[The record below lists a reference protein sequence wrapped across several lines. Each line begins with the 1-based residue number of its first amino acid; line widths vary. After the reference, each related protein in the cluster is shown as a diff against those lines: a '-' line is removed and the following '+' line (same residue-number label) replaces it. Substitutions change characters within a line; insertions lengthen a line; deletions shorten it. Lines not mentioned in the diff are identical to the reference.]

1 MVELNKN
8 VSRRAQVDD
17 VKIIFA
23 QNLAQLRKQA
33 KLTQI
38 EFAEKINYSDKA
50 VSKWERG
57 ESIPD
62 VAVLKNIAN
71 FFGVTVDFLITER
84 PANAPI
90 EEKTNYVKAVNN
102 KNRFF
107 IAAITLCAVLVCS
120 VIVFVALQ
128 SAYPDDFWT
137 NFQTCIIFPLP
148 IYSILLIIFTSLW
161 SKKKVWK
168 IFSVSL
174 LVWSVLL
181 VAFCIAFIA
190 TANAYWLVFAIGVP
204 AQIIILMSYGI
215 IQNPVKKLKKQE
227 KTEDT
232 NQEIDK

>member
-1 MVELNKN
+1 MKDIKL
-8 VSRRAQVDD
+8 
-17 VKIIFA
+17 IFA

-62 VAVLKNIAN
+62 VAVLKSIAD

-90 EEKTNYVKAVNN
+90 EEKTNYVKSVNN

-107 IAAITLCAVLVCS
+107 ISAITLCAVLVCS

-128 SAYPDDFWT
+128 SAEPNDFWL
-137 NFQTCIIFPLP
+137 NFQTCIVFPLP
-148 IYSILLIIFTSLW
+148 IYFILLVIFSSMW
-161 SKKKVWK
+161 AKKRFLK
-168 IFSVSL
+168 ILSVSL
-174 LVWSVLL
+174 LIWSILL
-181 VAFCIAFIA
+181 DAFCIALLA
-190 TANAYWLVFAIGVP
+190 TGNAYWLVFAIGIP
-204 AQIIILMSYGI
+204 AQILVLMSFGI
-215 IQNPVKKLKKQE
+215 IQNPVKNRKKQKDLV
-227 KTEDT
+227 KTEE
-232 NQEIDK
+232 EIDE

>member
-1 MVELNKN
+1 MN
-8 VSRRAQVDD
+8 D

-62 VAVLKNIAN
+62 VAVLKSIAD

-90 EEKTNYVKAVNN
+90 EEKTNYVKAVNK

-107 IAAITLCAVLVCS
+107 ISAITLCAVLVCS
-120 VIVFVALQ
+120 VMAFVVLQ
-128 SAYPDDFWT
+128 SIYEDAFWA
-137 NFQTCIIFPLP
+137 NFQTSIVFPLP
-148 IYSILLIIFTSLW
+148 VYFILLIIFTALW
-161 SKKKVWK
+161 SKKRVLK
-168 IFSVSL
+168 ILSVSL
-174 LVWSVLL
+174 LVWSILL
-181 VAFCIAFIA
+181 DAFCIALLLSG
-190 TANAYWLVFAIGVP
+190 NYYWLIFAIGVP
-204 AQIIILMSYGI
+204 AQILVLMSFGI
-215 IQNPVKKLKKQE
+215 IQNPIKKLKKQE
-227 KTEDT
+227 KTTQPTE
-232 NQEIDK
+232 EIKE